1 VPLDVAP
8 VVVLDVA
15 PAVTAVT
22 AESVVAVD
30 VDKVDE
36 VFSSSQSVLSVD
48 PTWNHL
54 RMILLIRPPP

>member
-1 VPLDVAP
+1 MPLDVAP

-48 PTWNHL
+48 PTWNNL